1 VRQLAAQTVE
11 RWVVLTAA
19 HSENWKAAQTD
30 DLAVAPKVAPWETM
44 WVAMMVLS
52 TVAQSVLLLAALS
65 AVPPVAS

>member
-1 VRQLAAQTVE
+1 
-11 RWVVLTAA
+11 
-19 HSENWKAAQTD
+19 
-30 DLAVAPKVAPWETM
+30 M